1 VRTQLVELEE
11 DKESG
16 VEEQGQEWEPE
27 PEPELG
33 RVWVWAWLLW
43 EDMESMALMRTE
55 SASWRH
61 PADRWVDSR
70 TYSSAEACTEE

>member
-1 VRTQLVELEE
+1 VRTRLVELEE
-11 DKESG
+11 DKDSG
-16 VEEQGQEWEPE
+16 VEEQGQEWVPE

-33 RVWVWAWLLW
+33 RVWVWSLW
-43 EDMESMALMRTE
+43 EDTESMALMRTE
-55 SASWRH
+55 SASWQY